1 LLFFWNCKKVT
12 YKNITLQKK
21 IYYVKLIVSTF
32 SMTLCVFYGINHRHL
47 FHIYICL
54 LSTSTPK
61 DIFVY
66 YLRSPPKIYLFT
78 IYIHPQ
84 RYICLLSTS
93 TPKDIF
99 VYYLRP
105 PPKIFGGGRRWNKCL
120 WYQSINQYIL
130 QCTVCYFYT
139 STSTWLSTF
148 YIS

>member
-1 LLFFWNCKKVT
+1 MLFFGNCKKVT
-12 YKNITLQKK
+12 YKNIILQKK

-32 SMTLCVFYGINHRHL
+32 SLTLCVFYGINHRHL
-47 FHIYICL
+47 LHIYISL
-54 LSTSTPK
+54 LSTFIPK
-61 DIFVY
+61 DIFAY
-66 YLRSPPKIYLFT
+66 YLRPPPKIYLFT
-78 IYIHPQ
+78 IYVHPQ

-93 TPKDIF
+93 TPKD
-99 VYYLRP
+99 
-105 PPKIFGGGRRWNKCL
+105 FGGGRRYL